1 MNAQPNSSS
10 PLPSFPL
17 PPVPVARDAG
27 ADDLRV
33 LVISHA
39 HPSYSLGG
47 AEVASHNLHKGL
59 NAVDGASSRYLA
71 RVASPVPRHGA
82 SALMSLRQS
91 DDEILYHADDYD
103 HFLLSNRNTDD
114 IRRDFLRFVTDLRPD
129 VVHFHHILGLGL
141 ETLFA
146 VRDALPDTRIVV
158 TFHEFLS
165 LCHHHG
171 QMVKTAG
178 MKLCQR
184 ASPTEC
190 HACFPDISP
199 ARFLQR
205 ERFVQSML
213 ELADHY
219 VSPSHFLAQRFIEW
233 GLDGN
238 RMSVIENGLDIA
250 ETAPP
255 RPLTGPAKRRGSFA
269 YFGQMTPYK
278 GADVLLDAVGR
289 VPESVWGEDARMMI
303 FGGNLERQPPAY
315 QAKIAALVE
324 KAGDR
329 VRFYGSYQ
337 NAEMP
342 RLMRSVDWTIMPSV
356 WWENSPVVI
365 QEAFFHGR
373 PIIASNIGGM
383 AEKIRDGVDGLHFRA
398 GSAEDLA
405 DRLVEALTDDTLW
418 DRLRGGIRAPDTHL
432 GFARTHLD
440 LYRRLRSQRPD
451 VPSAPAPEAVARTA

>member
-1 MNAQPNSSS
+1 MKTPADIR
-10 PLPSFPL
+10 PSEP
-17 PPVPVARDAG
+17 G
-27 ADDLRV
+27 MRV
-33 LVISHA
+33 LVVAHA

-47 AEVASHNLHKGL
+47 AELAAHNLHKGL
-59 NAVDGASSRYLA
+59 KAIGGATSRYLA
-71 RVASPVPRHGA
+71 RVSSPVPRHAA
-82 SALMSLRQS
+82 SALMSLRQK
-91 DDEILYHADDYD
+91 DDEILYHADEYD
-103 HFLLSNRNTDD
+103 HFLLSNRNTEDL
-114 IRRDFLRFVTDLRPD
+114 RRDFVRFLREYRPD

-146 VRDALPDTRIVV
+146 VRDTLPDAVIVV

-165 LCHHHG
+165 ICHHHG
-171 QMVKTAG
+171 QMVKTGG

-184 ASPTEC
+184 ASPVEC
-190 HACFPDISP
+190 HSCFPEISP

-205 ERFVQSML
+205 ERFIQSML
-213 ELADHY
+213 EIADHY
-219 VSPSHFLAQRFIEW
+219 VSPSRFLAERFVDW
-233 GLDGN
+233 GLDGA
-238 RMSVIENGLDIA
+238 RISVIGNGVDIA
-250 ETAPP
+250 EAAPP
-255 RPLTGPAKRRGSFA
+255 RGLTGPSKRRGSFA

-303 FGGNLERQPPAY
+303 FGGNLERQPEAF
-315 QAKIAALVE
+315 QKKIAALVE

-342 RLMRSVDWTIMPSV
+342 RLMRSVDWMIMPSV

-383 AEKIRDGVDGLHFRA
+383 AEKIRDGVDGLHFRV

-405 DRLVEALTDDTLW
+405 DRLIEALTEPDLW
-418 DRLRGGIRAPDTHL
+418 GRLRANIEAPDSHL
-432 GFARTHLD
+432 GFARTQLE
-440 LYRRLRSQRPD
+440 LYRRLHGRRRADPD
-451 VPSAPAPEAVARTA
+451 VPAVPAVACTA